1 VERAPAA
8 ALTEGIMADETMN
21 LTDFLSVMVE
31 KDASDIYFTVASP
44 PMYRIQGTVQPIGE
58 HVFTPEE
65 VEALA
70 KSFMNER
77 QWQQFNENMEMN
89 LALSYRRLSRFRVN
103 VFRQRGSV
111 GIVIRR
117 IKTEIESLDELHLPA
132 ILKEIAMTKRGLVL
146 VVGATG
152 SGKSTTLAAMI
163 DYRNTNAGG
172 HIISVEDPI
181 EFVHRH
187 KKSIVNQRELGFD
200 TQSYGEALK
209 NAMRQAP
216 DVILIGEIRDSET
229 MEAAITFA
237 DTGHLCL
244 GTLHSTN
251 SNQSFERILNFFPE
265 PRHQQVLMQLSL
277 NLCSIIS
284 QRLVPGVDGK
294 RLPAIEILMD
304 TPRVKDLI
312 KKGEVDVI
320 KEAMEQGIQE
330 GCQTFDHA
338 LFLLYKEGKIS
349 LDQALINADSANN
362 LRIKIKL
369 EGLRGDDAI
378 DKLLE
383 DETKSATEKPGG
395 MQIQGRLKAPGRP
408 FRKI

>member
-1 VERAPAA
+1 
-8 ALTEGIMADETMN
+8 MN

-31 KDASDIYFTVASP
+31 KDASDIYLTVASP
-44 PMYRIQGTVQPIGE
+44 PMYRIQGVVQPIGD

-77 QWQQFNENMEMN
+77 QWQEFSEQMEMN

-103 VFRQRGSV
+103 AFRQRGSV

-117 IKTEIESLDELHLPA
+117 IKVEIESLDDLRLPP
-132 ILKEIAMTKRGLVL
+132 ILQDIVMTKRGLVL

-163 DYRNTNAGG
+163 DHRNTHASG
-172 HIISVEDPI
+172 HIITVEDPI

-200 TQSYGEALK
+200 TQSWNDALK

-216 DVILIGEIRDSET
+216 DVILIGEIRDSES

-265 PRHQQVLMQLSL
+265 ERHAQILMQLSL
-277 NLCSIIS
+277 NLRSIIS
-284 QRLVPGVDGK
+284 QRLIPGVDGK
-294 RLPAIEILMD
+294 RVPAIEILMD
-304 TPRVKDLI
+304 TPRVKELV
-312 KKGEVDVI
+312 KKGEVDII

-338 LFLLYKEGKIS
+338 LFLLYKEGKIT
-349 LDQALINADSANN
+349 LEQALINADSANN

-369 EGLRGDDAI
+369 EGMKGDDAL
-378 DKLLE
+378 DRLLE
-383 DETKSATEKPGG
+383 EEAEPSKEKPAT
-395 MQIQGRLKAPGRP
+395 MQIQGSRSPGSP

>member
-1 VERAPAA
+1 
-8 ALTEGIMADETMN
+8 MN

-31 KDASDIYFTVASP
+31 KDASDIYLTVASP
-44 PMYRIQGTVQPIGE
+44 PMYRIQGVVQPIGD

-70 KSFMNER
+70 KSFMSER
-77 QWQQFNENMEMN
+77 QWQQFSEHMEMN

-103 VFRQRGSV
+103 AFRQRGSV

-117 IKTEIESLDELHLPA
+117 IKTEIETLDDLGLPP
-132 ILKEIAMTKRGLVL
+132 ILNEIVMTKRGLVL

-163 DYRNTNAGG
+163 DHRNTHASG
-172 HIISVEDPI
+172 HIITVEDPI

-200 TQSYGEALK
+200 TQSWNDALK

-216 DVILIGEIRDSET
+216 DVIMIGEIRDSES

-265 PRHQQVLMQLSL
+265 ERHAQILMQLSL
-277 NLCSIIS
+277 NLRSIIS
-284 QRLVPGVDGK
+284 QRLIPGVDGK
-294 RLPAIEILMD
+294 RVPAIEILMD
-304 TPRVKDLI
+304 TPRVKELV
-312 KKGEVDVI
+312 KKGEVDII

-338 LFLLYKEGKIS
+338 LFLLYKEGKIT
-349 LDQALINADSANN
+349 LEQALINADSANN

-369 EGLRGDDAI
+369 EGMKGDDAL
-378 DKLLE
+378 DRLLE
-383 DETKSATEKPGG
+383 EEAEPSKEKPAT
-395 MQIQGRLKAPGRP
+395 MQIQGSRSPGSP